1 VPSPSKTY
9 LREAAPEGLYT
20 NLMISERSTLVDD
33 VRIKGVSLT
42 GSEGAELAWQPQQE
56 KFKKRSV
63 LELGGS
69 DSFMCLEDADI
80 NKAIEMAIGR
90 MNNNGQSCVA
100 SKDL

>member
-1 VPSPSKTY
+1 M
-9 LREAAPEGLYT
+9 AAAAGKIL
-20 NLMISERSTLVDD
+20 
-33 VRIKGVSLT
+33 
-42 GSEGAELAWQPQQE
+42 
-56 KFKKRSV
+56 KRSV

-80 NKAIEMAIGR
+80 NKAIEMATGR